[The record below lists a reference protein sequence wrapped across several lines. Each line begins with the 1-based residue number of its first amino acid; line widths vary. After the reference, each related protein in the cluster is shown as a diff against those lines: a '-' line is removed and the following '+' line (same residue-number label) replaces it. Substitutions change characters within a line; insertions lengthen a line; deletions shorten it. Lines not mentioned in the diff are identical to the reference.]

1 MDVSQYLEIF
11 IDESNEHL
19 QNLNT
24 QILNLEADPENMDTI
39 NEIFRAAHS
48 LKGMAGTMGYKRM
61 QNLTH
66 DMENVF
72 SEVRNG
78 HIKVAPSMI
87 DILFQCLDALEE
99 YVGNIRESADE
110 GTNDN
115 EALIKQLNAILD
127 NKGVE
132 PEPVKEEA
140 KTSAAQEESGDGKK
154 WLNIVLD
161 STQVNV
167 IKSAQEMKKNVYGL
181 TVTVQETCI
190 LKAARAFLVL
200 QEKWLQCLKKS
211 SRCRLSITP
220 RPMQSL
226 QASP

>member
-24 QILNLEADPENMDTI
+24 QILNLEAEPDNMDTI

-78 HIKVAPSMI
+78 HIKVAPGMI
-87 DILFQCLDALEE
+87 DIFFQCLD
-99 YVGNIRESADE
+99 
-110 GTNDN
+110 
-115 EALIKQLNAILD
+115 
-127 NKGVE
+127 
-132 PEPVKEEA
+132 
-140 KTSAAQEESGDGKK
+140 
-154 WLNIVLD
+154 
-161 STQVNV
+161 
-167 IKSAQEMKKNVYGL
+167 
-181 TVTVQETCI
+181 
-190 LKAARAFLVL
+190 
-200 QEKWLQCLKKS
+200 
-211 SRCRLSITP
+211 
-220 RPMQSL
+220 
-226 QASP
+226 